1 MTQMLHTPFG
11 LAGEYPGE
19 ARHILELESEDQ
31 SFMDLAEAY
40 DAVTAELYEI
50 ETGIEPACPAYC
62 AQLERERAFLK
73 AELFA
78 RLNA

>member
-1 MTQMLHTPFG
+1 MTQTHQLPFD
-11 LAGEYPGE
+11 LAGEFPGVTH
-19 ARHILELESEDQ
+19 RILELESDDQ

-40 DAVTAELYEI
+40 DAVTAELQEI
-50 ETGIEPACPAYC
+50 ETGIEPACPAYR
-62 AQLERERAFLK
+62 AQLQRDRAFLK